1 MYHYI
6 TDFEMRRT
14 NRNCR
19 ESISCD
25 THPLFNLYFS
35 IKYAIQPVLGIII
48 LISTLPALV
57 YCCSGSPETIMP
69 AYAACETKV
78 NLKQT
83 PSDMKSLDI
92 FVFYDDLFQKLDC
105 YQRFENMSEWKGKIV
120 SGNGKRILTA
130 IANCPYGRDDWL
142 SLSSRSHLNDFSINL
157 EDESGDI
164 AVMTGEK
171 YVSARSGNSL
181 ASELILRPL
190 SSEIILRSL
199 SCDFTGKPYSGE
211 KLTDVKVYLTN
222 VNAELPLLEDEAGGP
237 IRIINAGCLCDE
249 DVDAFVCR
257 DIIVQNI
264 RQAIGK
270 NVIYPDIR
278 LRCYRNDG
286 IKESPGTPFTRL
298 VIEGRLDGKVYY
310 WPIDINRNGDSS
322 NKGIS
327 SGHRYIY
334 DIRITRKGSSDPDT
348 PVRTEDFVL
357 SQHVAEW
364 KEKENCAVI
373 F

>member
-6 TDFEMRRT
+6 TDFEMKKT
-14 NRNCR
+14 DRNCR

-25 THPLFNLYFS
+25 THSLFNLYFS
-35 IKYAIQPVLGIII
+35 IKYAIQPFLGIIT
-48 LISTLPALV
+48 LIFALPALV

-69 AYAACETKV
+69 AHTAFATKV
-78 NLKQT
+78 DLKQT
-83 PSDMKSLDI
+83 PTDMESLDI
-92 FVFYDDLFQKLDC
+92 FVFHDDRFQKLDC

-142 SLSSRSHLNDFSINL
+142 SLSSRSHLKNFSINL
-157 EDESGDI
+157 EDESGDR
-164 AVMTGEK
+164 AVMTGET
-171 YVSARSGNSL
+171 YVSARSENSL
-181 ASELILRPL
+181 SSELTLRPL
-190 SSEIILRSL
+190 SSEIVLRSL

-211 KLTDVKVYLTN
+211 KLTDVRVYLTN
-222 VNAELPLLEDEAGGP
+222 VNAELPLLEDLEGGP
-237 IRIINAGCLCDE
+237 TRIVNAGCLCDE
-249 DVDAFVCR
+249 DVDAFACR
-257 DIIVQNI
+257 DIIVQSI

-278 LRCYRNDG
+278 LRCYRNDC

-298 VIEGRLDGKVYY
+298 VIEGQLDGKVYY

-322 NKGIS
+322 DEGITG
-327 SGHRYIY
+327 GHRYIY

-357 SQHVAEW
+357 SHNITEW
-364 KEKENCAVI
+364 EEKENYAVI